1 MSGKN
6 LPSNYNE
13 LKANKLKANKF
24 EGSNSDNEIF
34 YNPSEF
40 NIEKVSADSLTR
52 NNESNKNRKST
63 VKKHLSSNNIL
74 MLNSRLNNFTI
85 STINNSIKSVEK
97 NITKLEEYIEKGYYN
112 HAIPQRRYISEELKL
127 ILSRLLKVEERK
139 RTTKYHNMVNHYL
152 ELMEK
157 LNELKIEQN
166 EPNMNNFTLRRH
178 NMKNSLSSRDLNF
191 IKENSTLERNPYKTD
206 ENILD
211 MFNEKYSKRNK
222 IPVTLPIT
230 NNIQEQKQNNPN
242 MNIFNTRHYIKKQ
255 SMNNSNQEY
264 ENILG
269 VFNKNTSSSTNSE
282 QRQNGLSM
290 LDSLRL
296 KKPNVKPNVK
306 SMFPKINITN
316 SENESVILTEI
327 FNVIRKIYK
336 KTSLKFHPNKGGT
349 VEKFQDFSNYNMNIE
364 NFLSNKCNIIS
375 SEEIDSIIVLINKTI
390 DNIEKNGF
398 NENIIFKM
406 FEKLNSI
413 VEKSKL
419 KFTQENKVKGF
430 IIGQEYNIK
439 INEKYELCEYIGYVD
454 NTFIFCR
461 ENEKI
466 FVKDAKKIK
475 PPTHKES
482 TVKKM
487 FKFFSKK

>member
-1 MSGKN
+1 MSGKK
-6 LPSNYNE
+6 LPSNS
-13 LKANKLKANKF
+13 NKLKANKF

-34 YNPSEF
+34 YTPSEF

-52 NNESNKNRKST
+52 NNELNKNRKST

-74 MLNSRLNNFTI
+74 MLNNKLNNFTI

-97 NITKLEEYIEKGYYN
+97 NITELEEYIEKGYYN
-112 HAIPQRRYISEELKL
+112 HAIPKRIDISKKIELIGSRLSKTKKNDNFYKAVIDNYLKL
-127 ILSRLLKVEERK
+127 I
-139 RTTKYHNMVNHYL
+139 
-152 ELMEK
+152 EK
-157 LNELKIEQN
+157 LNKIKIEQN
-166 EPNMNNFTLRRH
+166 KPNMNNFNTRQN
-178 NMKNSLSSRDLNF
+178 NMKDFLRNNSHMS
-191 IKENSTLERNPYKTD
+191 KEENNTIRKNSYET
-206 ENILD
+206 ENILS
-211 MFNEKYSKRNK
+211 MFNEKYPRNNT
-222 IPVTLPIT
+222 PSNAYVP
-230 NNIQEQKQNNPN
+230 EQRQNNPN

-306 SMFPKINITN
+306 PMFPKINITN